1 MHVYFLRRDVMVRRL
16 LSGRRL
22 LMQMHTQIVH
32 SGFKE
37 VENQLQAALAA
48 ELHLSLSDL
57 TPSTQITGNEY
68 HTTFLFKGL
77 EAIALG
83 HKLETAVLANKF
95 DPLPDHPIH
104 RLFMEEIFSCGAHAV
119 GATHFRNAP
128 PVTWLL
134 PDPTAHPSP
143 APSAAPSFV
152 PTPTPT
158 HTPTELPTPVPSPT
172 PSEVPTTLPPTTTE
186 PSFDPTRTPTEPPT
200 PSPTL
205 TPTEAPSVLPTAVPS
220 ALAQQEVGGWR
231 SSGTGGVDGWT
242 NFNMVFPQ
250 TMYRFGSAG
259 KVCSWKMHKV
269 HSSSV
274 KLQVYR
280 GSGSTY
286 TLIGENNIATT
297 STGTAYTYNVPS
309 SQQITV
315 QAGDY
320 IGLRFSSPATIP
332 FTGGGS
338 VRWGSGPGH
347 HDVPVGS
354 AYTFPGSGGRQYAVT
369 ATLCQPA
376 GPQYTFGNRA
386 SYCVTSN
393 GGNREPTYYQL
404 AMGKSMTDCAAL
416 VKARGYKYMNF
427 WSNDGR
433 CRGLHSCP
441 YEKLSPNGY
450 DGYCKTYT
458 IG

>member
-1 MHVYFLRRDVMVRRL
+1 
-16 LSGRRL
+16 
-22 LMQMHTQIVH
+22 
-32 SGFKE
+32 
-37 VENQLQAALAA
+37 
-48 ELHLSLSDL
+48 
-57 TPSTQITGNEY
+57 
-68 HTTFLFKGL
+68 
-77 EAIALG
+77 
-83 HKLETAVLANKF
+83 
-95 DPLPDHPIH
+95 
-104 RLFMEEIFSCGAHAV
+104 
-119 GATHFRNAP
+119 
-128 PVTWLL
+128 
-134 PDPTAHPSP
+134 
-143 APSAAPSFV
+143 
-152 PTPTPT
+152 
-158 HTPTELPTPVPSPT
+158 
-172 PSEVPTTLPPTTTE
+172 
-186 PSFDPTRTPTEPPT
+186 
-200 PSPTL
+200 
-205 TPTEAPSVLPTAVPS
+205 
-220 ALAQQEVGGWR
+220 
-231 SSGTGGVDGWT
+231 
-242 NFNMVFPQ
+242 MVFPQ

-376 GPQYTFGNRA
+376 GG
-386 SYCVTSN
+386 VTC
-393 GGNREPTYYQL
+393 T
-404 AMGKSMTDCAAL
+404 
-416 VKARGYKYMNF
+416 
-427 WSNDGR
+427 
-433 CRGLHSCP
+433 
-441 YEKLSPNGY
+441 KLSTLAENNFNNRG
-450 DGYCKTYT
+450 DTTLNTGTTYT
-458 IG
+458 YTTSCGYTVRLSGWSHTRNYAKGFLRNSPGTGRAVVEGLKVGKAYNYKIYQYASAYAGTNAYQVNGVSKGSTTSAASDAATATGTAVADSAGKVTFTFTRQTHHIHLSGIAIAEA